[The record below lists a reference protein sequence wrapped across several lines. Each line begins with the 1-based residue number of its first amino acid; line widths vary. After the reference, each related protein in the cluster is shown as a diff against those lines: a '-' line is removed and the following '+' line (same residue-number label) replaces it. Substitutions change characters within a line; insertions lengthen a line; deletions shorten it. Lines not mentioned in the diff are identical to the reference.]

1 MRNVLIGNQMSRQ
14 LVTFPL
20 FAHVTVQLDF
30 FLLLDWNDSTVYW
43 EHIGLVILDLAL
55 FINFFLIFCFCNQ
68 CMYLC

>member
-1 MRNVLIGNQMSRQ
+1 MRNILIGNQMSRQ

-55 FINFFLIFCFCNQ
+55 FINFF
-68 CMYLC
+68 